1 MPYKDLSVRR
11 SKARAYS
18 AAYRA
23 RKKAQK
29 ALIPAEARFCRLCNS
44 DISNKKSNALFC
56 SREHKRMFSDRQ
68 RDYRAEYA
76 KNIEHKRAKALEYY
90 HVDIESSRAKQR
102 ERQKHNPATFA
113 KISAQRRAAKL
124 KRTPIWLTKDDIWLI
139 SEAYNLASTR
149 TKMFGFSWHVDHIVP
164 LQAKTVSGL
173 HVPWNL
179 QVIPGRDN
187 IAKNNTF
194 EVV

>member
-1 MPYKDLSVRR
+1 MT
-11 SKARAYS
+11 
-18 AAYRA
+18 
-23 RKKAQK
+23 
-29 ALIPAEARFCRLCNS
+29 
-44 DISNKKSNALFC
+44 
-56 SREHKRMFSDRQ
+56 
-68 RDYRAEYA
+68 
-76 KNIEHKRAKALEYY
+76 
-90 HVDIESSRAKQR
+90 
-102 ERQKHNPATFA
+102 HNLY
-113 KISAQRRAAKL
+113 AAKL

-139 SEAYNLASTR
+139 SEAYDLASTR

-187 IAKNNTF
+187 IAKNNAF